1 MFISRPARGV
11 AASIVSL
18 LFIAAASG
26 VVAADAPTSA
36 PSKEMREQ
44 MATLHEQ
51 MAACLR
57 SDKSMSECRTQMM
70 SSCQSMMGTQGC
82 RMGMSMG
89 MGMGMG
95 GGMMGAGKGMHGHM
109 MSSSPPSSQA
119 PK

>member
-1 MFISRPARGV
+1 MYLSTSARGLV
-11 AASIVSL
+11 ASL
-18 LFIAAASG
+18 TSVLLIAASG
-26 VVAADAPTSA
+26 AAFAADAPTTA

-57 SDKSMSECRTQMM
+57 SEKSMSECRTEMM
-70 SSCQSMMGTQGC
+70 KSCQSTMGSQGC
-82 RMGMSMG
+82 STAMG

-95 GGMMGAGKGMHGHM
+95 GGMMGRGQGMHGHM
-109 MSSSPPSSQA
+109 MSAPPSDSGT